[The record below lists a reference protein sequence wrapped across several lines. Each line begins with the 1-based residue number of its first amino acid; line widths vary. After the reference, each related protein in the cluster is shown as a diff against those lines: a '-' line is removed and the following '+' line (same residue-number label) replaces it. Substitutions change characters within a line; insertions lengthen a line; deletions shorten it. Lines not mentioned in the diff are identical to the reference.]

1 MKSQFVKEMLVNI
14 PEEVKLF
21 SKLYADLTLKINET
35 LSENKIS
42 QKSLAERMQKKPSE
56 ISKWLNGG
64 HNLTLKTICKL
75 QAELGVTL
83 LEVPKDNICLV
94 TENNDFDKE
103 VDASWDL
110 STTTRTQA
118 RIIPLFGKEDLH
130 FSDDFKLVAYN

>member
-56 ISKWLNGG
+56 ISSY
-64 HNLTLKTICKL
+64 
-75 QAELGVTL
+75 QF
-83 LEVPKDNICLV
+83 P
-94 TENNDFDKE
+94 
-103 VDASWDL
+103 
-110 STTTRTQA
+110 TRLW
-118 RIIPLFGKEDLH
+118 I
-130 FSDDFKLVAYN
+130 